1 MIATDSASLE
11 SFLSLSGTSSA
22 AVASTEPRLAMP
34 PLKAVEAATAGAD
47 AVGPTDLRTARIVG
61 VIRESTSYYEE
72 VAKYYT

>member
-22 AVASTEPRLAMP
+22 AVASTEPRLAP